1 MAKTKKAFFCKS
13 CGNETPKWLG
23 QCPSCQEWNTLI
35 EEIVVREKD
44 KRQRTSFLE
53 NTNKVP
59 VPINEVN
66 SLDVPRMKMPG
77 KEFNRVLGG
86 GLVPGSLV
94 LLGGEPGI
102 GKSTLLLQVA
112 MKLTNRKILYVSG
125 EESLQQIKLR
135 GERLGKLNE
144 KCLLLTETSTQKI
157 FSQIENVKPEVIIID
172 SIQTLFSAHI
182 DSAPGSISQIRECA
196 GEMLRYAKET
206 NVPVILVGHITK
218 DGNIAGPKILEHM
231 VDTVIY
237 FEGDRNHTYRLLR
250 AIKNRFGSTNE
261 LGIFEMTGAGLK
273 EVTDPSKVLTS
284 NYEED
289 FSGVVPGC
297 VIEGLRPMMI
307 EVQSLV
313 SPAVYGNPQRSATG
327 FDLRR
332 LNMLLAVLE
341 KRCGFKLGIKDVFLN
356 MAGGIKVED
365 PGLDLAVVIAIL
377 SSYTDIALEKGICF
391 AAEIGLSGEVR
402 PVTKLDQRLAEAEKL
417 GYKKIFISKYS
428 SIKPQDYKNIEVIK
442 EGKIEDVFRLLFG

>member
-1 MAKTKKAFFCKS
+1 MAKVKKAYFCKN
-13 CGNETPKWLG
+13 CGNETPQWLG
-23 QCPSCQEWNTLI
+23 QCSSCNKWNTI
-35 EEIVVREKD
+35 VEEVVVKETGKQN
-44 KRQRTSFLE
+44 KTGFLE
-53 NTNKVP
+53 SVEKNS
-59 VPINEVN
+59 VPINKVD
-66 SLDVPRMKMPG
+66 SLEISRIKMPG

-144 KCLLLTETSTQKI
+144 QCLLLTETSTQKI
-157 FSQIENVKPEVIIID
+157 FVQIDQVKPEVIIID
-172 SIQTLFSAHI
+172 SIQTLFSSYI
-182 DSAPGSISQIRECA
+182 DSAAGSVSQIRECA
-196 GEMLRYAKET
+196 TEMLRYAKASH
-206 NVPVILVGHITK
+206 VPVILVGHITK
-218 DGNIAGPKILEHM
+218 DGHIAGPKILEHM

-261 LGIFEMTGAGLK
+261 LGIFEMTDIGLK
-273 EVTDPSKVLTS
+273 EVSDPSKVLTS
-284 NYEED
+284 NFEED
-289 FSGVVPGC
+289 FSGVSPGC
-297 VIEGLRPMMI
+297 VLEGLRPMMI

-341 KRCGFKLGIKDVFLN
+341 KRCGFKLGAKDVFLN

-365 PGLDLAVVIAIL
+365 PGLDLAVVMAIL
-377 SSYTDIALEKGICF
+377 SSYTDISLEKGICF

-402 PVTKLDQRLAEAEKL
+402 PVNKLDQRIMEAEKL
-417 GYKKIFISKYS
+417 GYEKIYISKYAK
-428 SIKPQDYKNIEVIK
+428 IKPNTYDNIEVVM
-442 EGKIEDVFRLLFG
+442 EGKIEDIFKSIFG

>member
-1 MAKTKKAFFCKS
+1 MAKIKKAFFCKN
-13 CGNETPKWLG
+13 CGNESPQWLG
-23 QCPSCQEWNTLI
+23 QCPSCNEWNTLI
-35 EEIVVREKD
+35 EEIISKEKSQQE
-44 KRQRTSFLE
+44 RGSFLE
-53 NTNKVP
+53 SKVKKSI
-59 VPINEVN
+59 PINEVD
-66 SLDVPRMKMPG
+66 SLAVNRIKMPG

-112 MKLTNRKILYVSG
+112 MKLTNKKILYVSG

-144 KCLLLTETSTQKI
+144 KCLLLTETSTQRI
-157 FSQIENVKPEVIIID
+157 FSQIEEVQPEVIIID
-172 SIQTLFSAHI
+172 SIQTLFSSFI

-196 GEMLRYAKET
+196 SEMLRYAKET

-261 LGIFEMTGAGLK
+261 LGIFEMTGLGLK

-284 NYEED
+284 NFEED
-289 FSGVVPGC
+289 FSGVAPGC
-297 VIEGLRPMMI
+297 VLEGLRPMMI

-341 KRCGFKLGIKDVFLN
+341 KRCGFKLGVKDVFLN

-377 SSYTDIALEKGICF
+377 SSYTDISLDKGVCF

-402 PVTKLDQRLAEAEKL
+402 PVNKLDQRVTEAQKL
-417 GYKKIFISKYS
+417 GYKKIYISKYS
-428 SIKPQDYKNIEVIK
+428 SIKPKAYDDIEVIK
-442 EGKIEDVFRLLFG
+442 EGKIEDIFSMLFG